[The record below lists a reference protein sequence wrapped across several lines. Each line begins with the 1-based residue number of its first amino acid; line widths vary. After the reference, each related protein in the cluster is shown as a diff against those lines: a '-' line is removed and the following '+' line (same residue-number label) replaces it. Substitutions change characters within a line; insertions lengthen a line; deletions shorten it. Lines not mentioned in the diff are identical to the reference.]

1 MPKGRFEKGSQAAK
15 EWGQK
20 MREAKMKKMKGG
32 MMGDDSDDELAGL
45 TANMTMKDDDKPS
58 SRPSALPKE
67 FKKPVI
73 KRRSPPLPDFGVP
86 SKPVGKRPAETQIK
100 KEEGKGMNLSPK
112 QAIKTVAKSLSTNI
126 KKNGPI
132 IIRDIKKIMTKAND
146 KIKGGDNGTRG
157 MIDGDFSFDE
167 GFNPLIYTIL
177 GMYGFAGILKYG
189 PDIIN
194 YIDDIMGDN
203 IQQGAEAI
211 ENELVGILDL
221 VDNVRN
227 IAELPRRFINR
238 HLNQYL
244 TAGRGIKKSKN
255 IVMGGYLQPGEI
267 PSAAGPEQD
276 DEIDGSGMTGG
287 NISALQ
293 ALIAAGVT
301 LGGTAFIIKATRML
315 HDLIDQQR
323 QIAPDIEMGGTP
335 STTPE
340 LSPSSSTSSIREV
353 EETGSGMLRKC
364 GNEMSA
370 AGIGKMFKKASKT
383 FNKAGKKM
391 NIGMAKLGTA
401 VNPMT
406 YALGNKKISKL
417 MRQSGQVTDRYLLPA
432 AVSAGLPL
440 YYGAAGT
447 AGMMLGGPL
456 GALAATKAADTLWQE
471 AVVKRGYDP
480 RERQK
485 SKILGAIAEKIGQA
499 GASQYKAGMSSG
511 KEKKITGGNLLVD
524 MPERAFIELIEMLR
538 ISELVNLLN
547 SLASPE
553 AARRRQ
559 MVQRRIDRLRSQSP
573 PAKAIIPS
581 GASGKGMKKKF
592 TISGGTLEQLLQ
604 SYDELEQR
612 YEELIN
618 ELENNNEE
626 IPEALEH
633 WQNEEEEDL
642 GELSSVREMIEA
654 IRWIQNHGE
663 GLEQLS
669 SLTEE
674 ARNAITQLNRQLSA
688 FQHRIPNS
696 RVSIRAAGMKKKLII
711 ED

>member
-1 MPKGRFEKGSQAAK
+1 MPRFEKGSQAAK

-58 SRPSALPKE
+58 TRPSALPKE

-73 KRRSPPLPDFGVP
+73 KRRSPPLPVFEAP

-100 KEEGKGMNLSPK
+100 KEEGKGIK
-112 QAIKTVAKSLSTNI
+112 KTVKG
-126 KKNGPI
+126 KNV
-132 IIRDIKKIMTKAND
+132 
-146 KIKGGDNGTRG
+146 GGFLGSFSAMQTDEEEAEQQRIERLEQLENALEINTERYNQATQDLIDN
-157 MIDGDFSFDE
+157 IDGD
-167 GFNPLIYTIL
+167 NIATRVTR
-177 GMYGFAGILKYG
+177 
-189 PDIIN
+189 N
-194 YIDDIMGDN
+194 YYWSN
-203 IQQGAEAI
+203 IQQI
-211 ENELVGILDL
+211 EHDIARLNDREPPPTFQYPPPVRREFLDML
-221 VDNVRN
+221 GPRRPTSRRPVRPRN
-227 IAELPRRFINR
+227 FLGNKNLPRG
-238 HLNQYL
+238 
-244 TAGRGIKKSKN
+244 TGIKKSKN

-287 NISALQ
+287 NISSLEAFAIGFGGLFGM
-293 ALIAAGVT
+293 AGLLKLST
-301 LGGTAFIIKATRML
+301 IIQN
-315 HDLIDQQR
+315 LIDRQR
-323 QIAPDIEMGGTP
+323 QIAPDIEMGTP
-335 STTPE
+335 PTTPE
-340 LSPSSSTSSIREV
+340 LSPSSSSSSIYEISPSSSTSSIREA
-353 EETGSGMLRKC
+353 EETGRGMLRKC

-370 AGIGKMFKKASKT
+370 EGIGKMFKKASKT
-383 FNKAGKKM
+383 FDKAGKKM
-391 NIGMAKLGTA
+391 NTGMAKLGTA

-417 MRQSGQVTDRYLLPA
+417 MRQSGQLTNDYLLPA

-581 GASGKGMKKKF
+581 GASGKGMKKK
-592 TISGGTLEQLLQ
+592 
-604 SYDELEQR
+604 
-612 YEELIN
+612 
-618 ELENNNEE
+618 
-626 IPEALEH
+626 
-633 WQNEEEEDL
+633 
-642 GELSSVREMIEA
+642 
-654 IRWIQNHGE
+654 
-663 GLEQLS
+663 
-669 SLTEE
+669 
-674 ARNAITQLNRQLSA
+674 
-688 FQHRIPNS
+688 
-696 RVSIRAAGMKKKLII
+696 LII